1 MLNQIKVTI
10 AEGFAETDLS
20 KNASIS
26 ESQLDEIFKKCRR
39 ELPGYQIR
47 EIVEKRTEKGDIRLL
62 EFAHI
67 FMNQRSNDVSNM
79 FKNSIKEAKGKI
91 FIDLKF
97 RYTKYETS

>member
-1 MLNQIKVTI
+1 MINQIKVTI

-20 KNASIS
+20 KNGSLT

-47 EIVEKRTEKGDIRLL
+47 EIVGKRTEKGHIKLL

-97 RYTKYETS
+97 HYT